1 MVCQWWVNGG
11 SMEGQRVIN
20 GYSMGRGSMEGS
32 MGGQWGVN
40 DESMWVDNGLNGKY
54 TNKAPKPP
62 T

>member
-1 MVCQWWVNGG
+1 MESQWGVNGG
-11 SMEGQRVIN
+11 SMGGQWK
-20 GYSMGRGSMEGS
+20 S